1 MRPLCAWVELADDLK
16 AEVCE
21 NGTTLMYRDT
31 ETGDVWLANETPPA
45 KWQKHFRPA
54 RRHHGMSGFGAAVDD
69 GVCPSHPSVRPH
81 PSQKIVRLQNAL
93 NALAR
98 RTGDHL
104 VGTHADGLVG
114 PKTVKA
120 VNRAMFMYAKGGA
133 PSDFTTGRLT
143 HGQVRDFAPQLAAYL
158 ERSPIAAPNRVEP
171 AESPSLPAPAP
182 SPQISPSPSSVPS
195 SGGTM
200 PPYSY
205 PGYYAPAPTY
215 YGQPSYYSNR
225 GPGGLPTDRA
235 TVDVKAFIP
244 AQYEHVS
251 VDPMTVMAAIVV
263 GIGIYLVAT
272 KKKAKD

>member
-1 MRPLCAWVELADDLK
+1 
-16 AEVCE
+16 
-21 NGTTLMYRDT
+21 
-31 ETGDVWLANETPPA
+31 
-45 KWQKHFRPA
+45 
-54 RRHHGMSGFGAAVDD
+54 
-69 GVCPSHPSVRPH
+69 
-81 PSQKIVRLQNAL
+81 
-93 NALAR
+93 
-98 RTGDHL
+98 
-104 VGTHADGLVG
+104 
-114 PKTVKA
+114 
-120 VNRAMFMYAKGGA
+120 
-133 PSDFTTGRLT
+133 
-143 HGQVRDFAPQLAAYL
+143 
-158 ERSPIAAPNRVEP
+158 
-171 AESPSLPAPAP
+171 
-182 SPQISPSPSSVPS
+182 
-195 SGGTM
+195 M

>member
-1 MRPLCAWVELADDLK
+1 MRQICSWIELADDLK
-16 AEVCE
+16 AEVCD
-21 NGTTLMYRDT
+21 NGTTLMYHDT
-31 ETGDVWLANETPPA
+31 ETGDVWLANETPPPKWRKHA
-45 KWQKHFRPA
+45 K
-54 RRHHGMSGFGAAVDD
+54 RRRHGMSGFGAAADD
-69 GVCPSHPSVRPH
+69 GVCPPH
-81 PSQKIVRLQNAL
+81 PSIRPRPSHNIVRLQNAL

-98 RTGDHL
+98 RTGDRL
-104 VGTHADGLVG
+104 IGAHADGLVG

-133 PSDFTTGRLT
+133 PSEFTTGKLT
-143 HGQVRDFAPQLAAYL
+143 HGQVRDFAPQLAAYV
-158 ERSPIAAPNRVEP
+158 ERSPIAAANRVEP
-171 AESPSLPAPAP
+171 ATSPSLPAP
-182 SPQISPSPSSVPS
+182 SPEISPSPASVPS

-205 PGYYAPAPTY
+205 PGYYPPAPTY
-215 YGQPSYYSNR
+215 YGPSPYSNR